1 MPGLLRG
8 CALAVALAAATLI
21 ITACSGDS
29 GDSAIPF
36 VFTPVPYTVV
46 PGLIG
51 PSDTI
56 MSGDRY
62 ADLVAVTLE
71 PKKVEAFT
79 KAVARYGFTVEEAY
93 VCTLPPELRS
103 HCPPWTSM
111 YVRVPPGAAAD
122 AVPIIKEQP
131 GVIEAYLTGFAHLEG
146 GEQ

>member
-29 GDSAIPF
+29 GDSPIPF

-46 PGLIG
+46 PGGGIFNLVTA
-51 PSDTI
+51 D
-56 MSGDRY
+56 DHY

-71 PKKVEAFT
+71 PNKVEAFT
-79 KAVARYGFTVEEAY
+79 KAVGRYGFTVEHVFA
-93 VCTLPPELRS
+93 CTLAP
-103 HCPPWTSM
+103 CPPWTPA
-111 YVRVPPGAAAD
+111 YVRVPPGAAPD
-122 AVPIIKEQP
+122 AVPVIERQP
-131 GVIEAYLTGFAHLEG
+131 GVIEAHVESFARLKG